1 MSIAVKTKYWGNSLG
16 IIIPSEMVDEFSL
29 NPGDEVVIEL
39 HKKQN
44 VLKELF
50 GTIKFKKS
58 TKEILNEV
66 REELKSKWF

>member
-1 MSIAVKTKYWGNSLG
+1 MSIAVKTKSWGNSLG
-16 IIIPSEMVDEFSL
+16 IIIPSEMVNEFSL

-39 HKKQN
+39 QKKQN

-50 GTIKFKKS
+50 GTIKFKRS
-58 TKEILNEV
+58 TKEILSEV

>member
-1 MSIAVKTKYWGNSLG
+1 MSIAVKTKSWGNSLG
-16 IIIPSEMVDEFSL
+16 IIIPSEMVHEFSL

-39 HKKQN
+39 QKKQN

-50 GTIKFKKS
+50 GTIKFKRS
-58 TKEILNEV
+58 TKEILSEV